1 MTNVKFLIIRFSS
14 IGDIVLTT
22 PIVRCL
28 KEQVENAEIHYLTKK
43 QFAQILKPNPYI
55 SKIITLQDSL
65 SNTIKE
71 LKAECYDYIIDLH
84 NNLRT
89 VRIKNSLKILSFTV
103 DKLNFK
109 KWLLVNFKINKLPNI
124 HIVERYLNTLKLFDV
139 SNDNKGLDYFLF
151 PEDEV
156 NIKSLPK
163 FLHNGYYGFVIGAK
177 HYTKM
182 FPVTKIIELIN
193 SINYPVVLLGGS
205 EDLSNAEYIVQNVVN
220 KSVYIACNKYQ
231 INQSASLVKQANL
244 IITNDTGLMHI
255 AAAFKKPIISVW
267 GNTVPQFGMYP
278 YVKEGKSEIV
288 EIKDL
293 QCRPCSKIGFN
304 KCPKKHFKCMNN
316 IEVAEIIEK
325 IKKLNAQNQ

>member
-151 PEDEV
+151 HEDEV